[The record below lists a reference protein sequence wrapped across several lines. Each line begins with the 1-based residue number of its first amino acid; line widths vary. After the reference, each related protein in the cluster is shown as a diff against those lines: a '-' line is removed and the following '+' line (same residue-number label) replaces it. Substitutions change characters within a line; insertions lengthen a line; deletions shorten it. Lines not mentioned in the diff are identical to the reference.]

1 MQLRRMI
8 IPLIVLAILLALP
21 PVLPRYY
28 LYLLASIF
36 VTALLA
42 TSLNFILGY
51 GGLLQLHHAVFFGVG
66 AYTFSILMIKTSL
79 PFGLAVIAG
88 PVTATVIAFV
98 IGWFCVRLRGLYFG
112 MLTLALGQ
120 LVWAIIFRWSALTGG
135 DDGLHGI
142 PVPEIF
148 SSLQGTYYISLGVLT
163 VCLGVLY
170 LILKSPFGLIL
181 LATRDNPERCES
193 VGINIRRHRLA
204 AFMIAGFFAGI
215 AGVLF
220 VLVEKSVSPS
230 ILTWGKSAEIM
241 IMCLLGGLNTFF
253 GPTLGAAVIVFLSMK
268 VGAYTEYWL
277 LVLGIILLVL
287 VLVLPQGILG
297 FWEEKFIRPQADKE
311 GLRKNVTD

>member
-1 MQLRRMI
+1 MQLRRII
-8 IPLIVLAILLALP
+8 IPLIVLAILLVLP

-28 LYLLASIF
+28 LYLFASIF

-42 TSLNFILGY
+42 TSLNFVLGF

-66 AYTFSILMIKTSL
+66 AYIFSIIMYRTSI
-79 PFGLAVIAG
+79 PFIVAIVAG
-88 PVTATVIAFV
+88 PLAAALIALI
-98 IGWFCVRLRGLYFG
+98 IGWVCVRSRGLYFG

-120 LVWAIIFRWSALTGG
+120 LVWAVVYRWSSLTGG

-142 PVPEIF
+142 PVPEVF
-148 SSLQGTYYISLGVLT
+148 SSLMGTYYVTLAVMT
-163 VCLGVLY
+163 VCLVILY
-170 LILKSPFGLIL
+170 LILKSPFGLTL
-181 LATRDNPERCES
+181 LATRDNPVRSES

-204 AFMIAGFFAGI
+204 AFVIAGFFAGI

-230 ILTWGKSAEIM
+230 ILYWGKSAEIM
-241 IMCLLGGLNTFF
+241 IMCLLGGLTTFY
-253 GPTLGAAVIVFLSMK
+253 GPTLGAGIIVLLSMK

-277 LVLGIILLVL
+277 MVLGVILLVL

-297 FWEEKFIRPQADKE
+297 FLEEKFNRRGEDK
-311 GLRKNVTD
+311 GGGKKDVTD

>member
-1 MQLRRMI
+1 MQLRRI
-8 IPLIVLAILLALP
+8 IPLIVLAVLLALP

-42 TSLNFILGY
+42 TSLNFILGF

-66 AYTFSILMIKTSL
+66 AYTFSILLFKTSL
-79 PFGLAVIAG
+79 PFVVAVVAG
-88 PVTATVIAFV
+88 PAAAALIALL
-98 IGWFCVRLRGLYFG
+98 IGWFCVRSRGLYFG

-120 LVWAIIFRWSALTGG
+120 LVWAVIFRWSALTGG

-142 PVPEIF
+142 PVPEVF
-148 SSLQGTYYISLGVLT
+148 NSLKATYYMTLAVLI
-163 VCLGVLY
+163 VCLAALY
-170 LILKSPFGLIL
+170 LILKSPFGLTL
-181 LATRDNPERCES
+181 MATRDNPVRSES

-204 AFMIAGFFAGI
+204 AFVIAGFFAGI

-230 ILTWGKSAEIM
+230 ILSWSRSAEIM
-241 IMCLLGGLNTFF
+241 IMCLLGGLTAFY
-253 GPTLGAAVIVFLSMK
+253 GPALGAGIIVFLSMK
-268 VGAYTEYWL
+268 VGTYTEYWL
-277 LVLGIILLVL
+277 LALGIILLVL

-297 FWEEKFIRPQADKE
+297 FLEEKYTGRADDK
-311 GLRKNVTD
+311 GGWGTDASG

>member
-1 MQLRRMI
+1 MKFRRI
-8 IPLIVLAILLALP
+8 IPFIVLAVLLALP

-42 TSLNFILGY
+42 TSLNFILGF

-66 AYTFSILMIKTSL
+66 AYTFSILLYKTSV
-79 PFGLAVIAG
+79 PFVVALMAAPVAAAVIA
-88 PVTATVIAFV
+88 VL

-120 LVWAIIFRWSALTGG
+120 LVWAIIYRWSALTGG

-142 PVPEIF
+142 PLPESL
-148 SSLQGTYYISLGVLT
+148 SSLKAAYYLTLAVLT
-163 VCLGVLY
+163 VCMAILY
-170 LILKSPFGLIL
+170 LILKSPFGLTLMAI
-181 LATRDNPERCES
+181 RDNPVRSES

-204 AFMIAGFFAGI
+204 AFVISGLFAGI

-220 VLVEKSVSPS
+220 VIVEKSVSPS
-230 ILTWGKSAEIM
+230 ILSWGESAEIM
-241 IMCLLGGLNTFF
+241 IMCLLGGLTAFY
-253 GPTLGAAVIVFLSMK
+253 GPALGAGIIVFLSMK
-268 VGAYTEYWL
+268 VGTYTEYWM
-277 LVLGIILLVL
+277 LVLGITLLIL

-297 FWEEKFIRPQADKE
+297 FVQDKLFKGRAVSKE
-311 GLRKNVTD
+311 GWGANASG